1 MKLYVIEL
9 QFAGQIWQLL
19 GKSRQSDTV
28 AVVTATQHKSP
39 VSYFVHIFNIGSS
52 FVLYF
57 VNWWTKKLSFL
68 FGFFAALG
76 YIWLPYCQRTSKT
89 DDLVGLL
96 WYVDR
101 EMVKKRSVELVCQ
114 VYSQVYTALTAA
126 GSGYSD
132 IPTIA
137 PRTPDQVV
145 KLLC

>member
-57 VNWWTKKLSFL
+57 VNWWTKKTFFSVWFL
-68 FGFFAALG
+68 CCIGLHLATLLPAYVKNRWFGWFVVICWQGNGEKAISGTGLPSLFSSVHG
-76 YIWLPYCQRTSKT
+76 TDGCWFWLQWHSHYCTT
-89 DDLVGLL
+89 DT
-96 WYVDR
+96 W
-101 EMVKKRSVELVCQ
+101 SSC
-114 VYSQVYTALTAA
+114 
-126 GSGYSD
+126 
-132 IPTIA
+132 
-137 PRTPDQVV
+137 
-145 KLLC
+145 